1 MPYINSTLT
10 VKVTEE
16 KKEIVKAKLGEII
29 TEIPG
34 KSEGWLM
41 VSFNDNQTFFFKGD
55 RKEKAAFVEI
65 KIFGKAERKQ
75 KEAITA
81 KVCSLFEEELSIS
94 KSDIYIVFQEVEDW
108 GWNGIMF

>member
-1 MPYINSTLT
+1 MPYINSTLS

-16 KKEIVKAKLGEII
+16 KKEIIKAKLGEII

-34 KSEGWLM
+34 KSEEWLM
-41 VSFNDNQTFFFKGD
+41 VSFNDDQTFFFKGE
-55 RKEKAAFVEI
+55 RKEKAAFIQI

-75 KEAITA
+75 KETITT
-81 KVCSLFEEELSIS
+81 KVCNLFEEELSIS
-94 KSDIYIVFQEVEDW
+94 KKDIYIVFDEVEDW